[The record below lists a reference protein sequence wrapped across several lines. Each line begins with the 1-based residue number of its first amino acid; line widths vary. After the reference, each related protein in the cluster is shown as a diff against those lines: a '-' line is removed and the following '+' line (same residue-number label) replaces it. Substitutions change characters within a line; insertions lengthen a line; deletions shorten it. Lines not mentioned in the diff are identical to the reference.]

1 MNKEVCDCQYWGAAP
16 DPAKGEGSQSFQTY
30 GFGISIYR
38 NFANCHGLSSG
49 LLGRQ
54 GGNPLGSPN
63 GGAAGEARRKGS
75 AVGWV
80 PVR

>member
-38 NFANCHGLSSG
+38 NFANCDDLSPG

-54 GGNPLGSPN
+54 RGGRKAKAPLSGLSPQVD
-63 GGAAGEARRKGS
+63 EY
-75 AVGWV
+75 W
-80 PVR
+80 